1 MFKAFLIS
9 IITALSLNFFA
20 YQLSLDYLWSV
31 ILVFGGMTLLFSANA
46 FKTFTKENWKLFSG
60 FFIFSNICTLIVEI
74 VMLKFDVWG
83 FSNRVQ
89 QLSGY
94 TFLSYPIEEFIYWA
108 FCPGIVALSYMTLGK
123 KFDKVLDVISYSK
136 LISIISK
143 IKFKKDS
150 NINYTNDNGTGK
162 YNSGNKF
169 PVYIWLQILIISSI
183 IYMRRYYRGNWKAML
198 YTTLIFFFTAFPN
211 ELYALSQGFWLYNDN
226 KLLGIYFFKVPLE
239 GFMMYFISPICA
251 AMILDIS
258 NRFFFKKDN

>member
-1 MFKAFLIS
+1 
-9 IITALSLNFFA
+9 
-20 YQLSLDYLWSV
+20 
-31 ILVFGGMTLLFSANA
+31 
-46 FKTFTKENWKLFSG
+46 
-60 FFIFSNICTLIVEI
+60 
-74 VMLKFDVWG
+74 MLKFDVWG

-123 KFDKVLDVISYSK
+123 RFDKVLDVISYSK

-143 IKFKKDS
+143 IKFKSNS

-183 IYMRRYYRGNWKAML
+183 IYMRRYYKGNWKAML
-198 YTTLIFFFTAFPN
+198 YTNFNIFSSTFQM
-211 ELYALSQGFWLYNDN
+211 SC
-226 KLLGIYFFKVPLE
+226 I
-239 GFMMYFISPICA
+239 FISSFGYI
-251 AMILDIS
+251 MII
-258 NRFFFKKDN
+258 NF